1 MKRIVC
7 NLLFLCMTV
16 VLWGQTPEQLVSF
29 MTPVD
34 GWAINKDLLEIFHED
49 NLYERINGASPGY
62 IAYNFQE
69 MTSIDYQKEKKYIT
83 IQVYRHATT
92 NDAFGIYSAER
103 AQDAEFLSIG
113 AEGYQSGSILNFLAG
128 CCYVKIQSPDT
139 SPETAQ
145 AIAKIARNLAEKIEP
160 DPEMPGAVTAF
171 PPQNLKPHSEMYV
184 STKFLGH
191 EFLHGAFSATYST
204 QDGKTY
210 KLFII
215 DGKNRDEIK
224 QMLTDWF
231 AFTKQPADAIA
242 EGKLTAADK
251 YNGDVHMQWQG
262 KYLWGIQNDW
272 EVALDNDALLENVA
286 QGLINQGMIQK

>member
-1 MKRIVC
+1 MKRIAC
-7 NLLFLCMTV
+7 NLILLLLTCA
-16 VLWGQTPEQLVSF
+16 LHAQTPEALVSF

-34 GWAINKDLLEIFHED
+34 GWAINKELLEVFHED
-49 NLYERINGASPGY
+49 NLFERINGASPGY
-62 IAYNFQE
+62 IAYHFQE

-83 IQVYRHATT
+83 IQVYRHATE

-103 AQDAEFLSIG
+103 AQDATFLNIG

-128 CCYVKIQSPDT
+128 CCYIKIQSPGT
-139 SPETAQ
+139 TPETAK
-145 AIAKIARNLAEKIEP
+145 AIEKIARNLAEKIASS
-160 DPEMPGAVTAF
+160 PEMPGAVTAF
-171 PPQNLKPHSEMYV
+171 PPQNLKARSEMYV
-184 STKFLGH
+184 ATKFLGH
-191 EFLHGAFSATYST
+191 EFLHGAFSATYT
-204 QDGKTY
+204 TADGKTY

-215 DGKNRDEIK
+215 DGKDRDEIK

-231 AFTKQPADAIA
+231 TFTKQPTDAIA
-242 EGKLTAADK
+242 EGRLTAKDK

-272 EVALDNDALLENVA
+272 EVTLDNDALLDNLA